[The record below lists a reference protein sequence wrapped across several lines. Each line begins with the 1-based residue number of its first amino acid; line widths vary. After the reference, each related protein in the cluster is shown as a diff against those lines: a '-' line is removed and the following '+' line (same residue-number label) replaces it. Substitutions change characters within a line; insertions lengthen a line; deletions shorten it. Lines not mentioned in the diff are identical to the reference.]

1 MVPVRRDGG
10 WLLKLG
16 APSFP
21 NLKWDQ
27 SRGRRASFY
36 SVGGSQG
43 CHSTQRAEVDERGGL
58 VGRQHLAQKARGWG
72 QVGQQCGGGVR
83 LKI

>member
-10 WLLKLG
+10 GGWLLKLA

-27 SRGRRASFY
+27 SRGMRAFY

-43 CHSTQRAEVDERGGL
+43 CHSTQRAEVDERGGF
-58 VGRQHLAQKARGWG
+58 VGRQHLAQKARG
-72 QVGQQCGGGVR
+72 
-83 LKI
+83 

>member
-1 MVPVRRDGG
+1 MGEK

-43 CHSTQRAEVDERGGL
+43 CHSTQRAEVDERGGF
-58 VGRQHLAQKARGWG
+58 VGRQHLAEKARGWG
-72 QVGQQCGGGVR
+72 SGWATVQRRCEVKD
-83 LKI
+83 LK